1 MLPITTKVMVYPL
14 CLSVCQYNVTDHN
27 KSHGLPA
34 LSLCVSIMLPITTK
48 VMVYPL
54 CLCVSV

>member
-1 MLPITTKVMVYPL
+1 MLPITKKSHGLPALSLCVSIMLPITTKVMVYPL

-34 LSLCVSIMLPITTK
+34 LSL
-48 VMVYPL
+48 
-54 CLCVSV
+54 